1 MKDFMQGFEPA
12 DFKRWQNKIAEDL
25 LKISLDTRLIK
36 QDYEG
41 LQIHPLYARDSQ
53 TTDLEFNNIPG
64 HYPNSRSDKPF
75 VKKVMLV
82 HRVQG
87 EDFKEINDRVK
98 NAVSGGADS
107 LLINLDHSKEA
118 YIDLINGD
126 EFHRVLSDIDLTQ
139 TELIIDMGEEFM
151 LKTLFINNVLKE
163 NNLFDRDLKINFKID
178 PISFWAKNGA
188 IKFDIDFYYSNLCE
202 LLLWKE
208 DNFKDSKF
216 IEINSSVYHNAGAS
230 EEQEIAFSLS
240 IALEYL
246 RAFHKYGID
255 LSTAIKAMSFKLS
268 YDSKFFTGISKTR
281 ALRWCWSR
289 ILEEFEISSKV
300 DEIHINAQSSRRMLS
315 IYDPW
320 VNILRSTLA
329 SFSAMNS
336 SVDSLEVF
344 NFDLILNEK
353 FEKAK
358 ENEFSELFSD
368 KVSRNTFHIL
378 KDESFGLSVVDPAGG
393 SFFVEE
399 HTTKLAKKSWDIFQ
413 EIEKSG
419 GFVQCLKSNIIQSM
433 IEVTVSKRLSEL
445 QFKFHNCTGV
455 NDFPNDEE
463 KLRDGWSEK
472 VEDHGHQFKE
482 YKKQGKDLS
491 KLVKSI
497 REYKSFDKANTLV
510 SELDNFLTDLDEISL
525 ASHCLQGH
533 QEVHSITPVGKFRDA
548 HIYEE
553 LRLKVEELPKA
564 LKIKVLSIGARPKL
578 SARLSFVINYFQ
590 VVGLECEIVEFDSI
604 EELGDISSDVIAFV
618 STDSKYEEIF
628 SHDNFKKIQTKKII
642 VAGKFS
648 NPCVAHNIYK
658 HQDAVTVLKS
668 VLKTLG
674 AFK

>member
-1 MKDFMQGFEPA
+1 MKDFMQGFIPA
-12 DFKRWQNKIAEDL
+12 DFKRWQNKIAQDL
-25 LKISLDTRLIK
+25 SKISLDTRLIK

-41 LQIHPLYARDSQ
+41 LQIHPLYASDSQ
-53 TTDLEFNNIPG
+53 TTDLQFNNIPG
-64 HYPNSRSDKPF
+64 HYPNTRSDKPYA
-75 VKKVMLV
+75 KKVMLV

-87 EDFKEINDRVK
+87 NNFEEINNRAK
-98 NAVSGGADS
+98 NGGTGGADS

-126 EFHRVLSDIDLTQ
+126 EFHQVLNDIDLTQ
-139 TELIIDMGEEFM
+139 TEVIIDMGEEFM
-151 LKTLFINNVLKE
+151 LKSLFVDNVLRK
-163 NNLFDRDLKINFKID
+163 NNLIERGLKINFKID
-178 PISFWAKNGA
+178 PISFWAKNGS

-202 LLLWKE
+202 LLLWKNA
-208 DNFKDSKF
+208 NFKDSKF

-230 EEQEIAFSLS
+230 EEQEIAFSLA

-268 YDSKFFTGISKTR
+268 YDSNFFIGISKTR

-289 ILEEFEISSKV
+289 ILDEFGVSSKV
-300 DEIHINAQSSRRMLS
+300 DDIHINAQTSRRMLS

-353 FEKAK
+353 FEKNK
-358 ENEFSELFSD
+358 DNEFSEIFSD
-368 KVSRNTFHIL
+368 KISRNTFHIL

-399 HTTKLAKKSWDIFQ
+399 HTNQLATKSWEIFQ

-419 GFVQCLKSNIIQSM
+419 GFVQCLKNNMIQSM
-433 IEVTVSKRLSEL
+433 IELTVSKRLSEV

-463 KLRDGWSEK
+463 KLSDNWNQK
-472 VEDHGHQFKE
+472 DEDQGHQYKE

-491 KLVKSI
+491 KLVNSI
-497 REYKSFDKANTLV
+497 RKYRNFDKANTLI
-510 SELDNFLTDLDEISL
+510 SELNTFLTDLDEISL

-533 QEVHSITPVGKFRDA
+533 QEVQSITPVGKYRDA

-553 LRLKVEELPKA
+553 LRLKVEELA
-564 LKIKVLSIGARPKL
+564 TTLKIKVLVIGDRPML
-578 SARLSFVINYFQ
+578 SARLSFVLNYFQ
-590 VVGLECEIVEFDSI
+590 VVGIECEVLAFASI
-604 EELGDISSDVIAFV
+604 EELTVTSSQVIALV
-618 STDSKYEEIF
+618 STESMYEDIF
-628 SHDNFKKIQTKKII
+628 SHENFKKIEAKSLIL
-642 VAGKFS
+642 AGKFS
-648 NPCVAHNIYK
+648 NPNVTHNIYK
-658 HQDAVTVLKS
+658 HQNAITVLKS

-674 AFK
+674 GL